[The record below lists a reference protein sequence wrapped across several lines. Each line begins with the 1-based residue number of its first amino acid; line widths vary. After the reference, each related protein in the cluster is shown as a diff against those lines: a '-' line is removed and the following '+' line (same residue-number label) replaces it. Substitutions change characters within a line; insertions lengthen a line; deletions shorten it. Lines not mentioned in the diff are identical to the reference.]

1 MVRENKERRMKL
13 LRENE
18 ERMEEALQKSESGE
32 TSEKHRAENDER
44 ASAPDCPVGFLLII
58 RLVMELVSKSK
69 SKI

>member
-1 MVRENKERRMKL
+1 MKL

-32 TSEKHRAENDER
+32 TSEKHRAENEEKAS